1 VDVVHHLLPDG
12 SVCRVEQREPTRSLI
27 SRYVGDLCVW
37 GQVFAR
43 REDHEGQVRDVVDAM
58 KADPT
63 AFERWWC
70 PVTGADRGPAGR
82 AIGRVIP

>member
-1 VDVVHHLLPDG
+1 VTDHLLTDG
-12 SVCRVEQREPTRSLI
+12 SVCRVEQGEPTRSLI

-43 REDHEGQVRDVVDAM
+43 REDHEGQVRHVVDAM
-58 KADPT
+58 KAEPT
-63 AFERWWC
+63 AYERWWR

>member
-1 VDVVHHLLPDG
+1 VTDHLLPDG

-37 GQVFAR
+37 GQAFAR
-43 REDHEGQVRDVVDAM
+43 REDHEAQVRHVVESM
-58 KADPT
+58 TADPT
-63 AFERWWC
+63 AYERWWC
-70 PVTGADRGPAGR
+70 PVTGADSQPSGR

>member
-1 VDVVHHLLPDG
+1 VTDHLLPDG

-43 REDHEGQVRDVVDAM
+43 REDHEGQVRKVVESM
-58 KADPT
+58 KACPT
-63 AFERWWC
+63 AYERWWC
-70 PVTGADRGPAGR
+70 SVTGADRGSAGR

>member
-1 VDVVHHLLPDG
+1 VDVSNHLLPDG
-12 SVCRVEQREPTRSLI
+12 SVCRVEQRERDRSLV

-37 GQVFAR
+37 GQSFAR
-43 REDHEGQVRDVVDAM
+43 REDHEGQVQSVVDAM

-70 PVTGADRGPAGR
+70 PVTGADRER
-82 AIGRVIP
+82 MIL

>member
-1 VDVVHHLLPDG
+1 MTGHLLPDG
-12 SVCRVEQREPTRSLI
+12 LRVPRGAAKPTRSLI

-70 PVTGADRGPAGR
+70 PVTGADRG
-82 AIGRVIP
+82 RVIR